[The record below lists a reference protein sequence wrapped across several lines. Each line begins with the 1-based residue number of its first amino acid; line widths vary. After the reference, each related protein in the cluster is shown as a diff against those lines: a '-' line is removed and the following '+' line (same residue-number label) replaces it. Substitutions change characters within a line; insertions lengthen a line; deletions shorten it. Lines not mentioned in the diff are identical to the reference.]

1 MDFTLYHPALLA
13 LTILCLSILVQSF
26 VMPIFAFTEKGGQK
40 PGRVVGG
47 PDQFSFRV
55 LRTYL
60 NSTETLPAFMGALVV
75 AIIVGVDP
83 LWVNRLA
90 GIFVLFRLFF
100 WAVYYSKLGIATP
113 GCFVIASIANIILAV
128 ITVLALI

>member
-1 MDFTLYHPALLA
+1 
-13 LTILCLSILVQSF
+13 
-26 VMPIFAFTEKGGQK
+26 
-40 PGRVVGG
+40 
-47 PDQFSFRV
+47 
-55 LRTYL
+55 
-60 NSTETLPAFMGALVV
+60 MGALVV

-113 GCFVIASIANIILAV
+113 GLRTLCFVIASIANIILAV